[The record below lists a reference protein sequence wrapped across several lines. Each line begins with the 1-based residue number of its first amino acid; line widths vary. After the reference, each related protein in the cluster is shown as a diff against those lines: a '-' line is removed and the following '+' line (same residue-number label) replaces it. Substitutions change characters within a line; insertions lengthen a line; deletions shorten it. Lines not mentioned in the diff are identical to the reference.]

1 MLISKKSL
9 LVLLYLCVA
18 FSLMLFFVSFI
29 FQVLG
34 YWIGDG
40 DGDQMLG
47 YLKDNFHKALK
58 TSSVGVGCAYW
69 FFYYR
74 KI

>member
-34 YWIGDG
+34 YWIGG
-40 DGDQMLG
+40 GDQILG
-47 YLKDNFHKALK
+47 YLMDNFHKVLK
-58 TSSVGVGCAYW
+58 TGLVGVGVGCVYW

-74 KI
+74 NI

>member
-9 LVLLYLCVA
+9 LVLIYVCLA
-18 FSLMLFFVSFI
+18 FSLMLISVSFI
-29 FQVLG
+29 FQVIG
-34 YWIGDG
+34 YWIGG
-40 DGDQMLG
+40 GEQMLA
-47 YLKDNFHKALK
+47 YLRSNIYNVLK
-58 TSSVGVGCAYW
+58 IGFVGIGVGSVYW

>member
-9 LVLLYLCVA
+9 LVLLYLCIA
-18 FSLMLFFVSFI
+18 FFLLLFFVSII

-34 YWIGDG
+34 YWIGG
-40 DGDQMLG
+40 GDQMLE
-47 YLKDNFHKALK
+47 YLKDNFHKVLK
-58 TSSVGVGCAYW
+58 TSLVGIGVGFVYW

-74 KI
+74 EI

>member
-9 LVLLYLCVA
+9 LILLYLCIA
-18 FSLMLFFVSFI
+18 FFVMLFSVSLF
-29 FQVLG
+29 FQILG
-34 YWIGDG
+34 YWIGG
-40 DGDQMLG
+40 GEYMLK
-47 YLKDNFHKALK
+47 YLKDNFYKVLN
-58 TSSVGVGCAYW
+58 TGLVGVGVGCAYW

>member
-18 FSLMLFFVSFI
+18 FFLMIFFVSFI
-29 FQVLG
+29 FQVVG
-34 YWIGDG
+34 YWIGG
-40 DGDQMLG
+40 GDQMLG
-47 YLKDNFHKALK
+47 YLKENFHKVLNTAL
-58 TSSVGVGCAYW
+58 VGVGVGFTYW
-69 FFYYR
+69 LFYYR

>member
-9 LVLLYLCVA
+9 LILLYLCIA
-18 FSLMLFFVSFI
+18 FSLMLIFVSFI

-34 YWIGDG
+34 YWVGG
-40 DGDQMLG
+40 GDQMLE
-47 YLKDNFHKALK
+47 YLRDNLQKVLK
-58 TSSVGVGCAYW
+58 TGSVGIGIGFVYW

>member
-1 MLISKKSL
+1 MLVSKKSL
-9 LVLLYLCVA
+9 LILLYLCVA
-18 FSLMLFFVSFI
+18 LFLIIFLISLI

-34 YWIGDG
+34 YWIGG
-40 DGDQMLG
+40 GDQMLE
-47 YLKDNFHKALK
+47 YLKDNFHKVLK
-58 TSSVGVGCAYW
+58 TGSVGIGVGCAYW